1 MSKISEENIIRILSR
16 LDVPGNAAKIYI
28 FLLKNGPSTGYAVSK
43 RSGVN
48 NAVVYRELERLKN
61 RNLVYQLGV
70 KPLKYEAI
78 NMDGL
83 LKNLK
88 KQNKTEEKLL
98 EKSLKDILK
107 DNKNLVSIRI
117 DEYDDLMAEIKKEIL
132 AAKEQILIRLWS
144 EELETL
150 DDDLRK
156 MEGKGVEIQ
165 LLSFTPLENP
175 IGETFSY
182 NIDPHSFTENWER
195 GIALFVDEERVVV
208 GNKIGKYPIHGMLTN
223 DPLIGE
229 SIKDQILLDV
239 ELVKNKREMRKKL

>member
-1 MSKISEENIIRILSR
+1 
-16 LDVPGNAAKIYI
+16 
-28 FLLKNGPSTGYAVSK
+28 
-43 RSGVN
+43 
-48 NAVVYRELERLKN
+48 
-61 RNLVYQLGV
+61 
-70 KPLKYEAI
+70 
-78 NMDGL
+78 MDGL

-117 DEYDDLMAEIKKEIL
+117 DEYDDLMVEIKKEIL

-144 EELETL
+144 EELDILE
-150 DDDLRK
+150 DDLRK
-156 MEGKGVEIQ
+156 MEGKGVDIQ

-182 NIDPHSFTENWER
+182 NIDPHSFTENWQR
-195 GIALFVDEERVVV
+195 GIALFIDEERVVV

-223 DPLIGE
+223 DPLIAE

-239 ELVKNKREMRKKL
+239 ELVKNKREMRKKR